1 MNKRGRLIVLSGPSG
16 VGKGTV
22 LARYRE
28 EHPGVRLSIS
38 ATTRV
43 PRPGEADGEHYFFL
57 SREQFEERIARGG
70 MLEWARYNNNYY
82 GTPRDY
88 VERALEAGE
97 DVVLEIEVQGAMKV
111 REQLPEALLVFVM
124 PPSFGELRRRL
135 CGRGTEDP
143 ETIKGR
149 LRAAARE
156 LMRAHEYDYIVIN
169 DTVENAASSLS
180 RVLDG
185 ARDLVKYNLNFISEV
200 LQDAQ
205 TSDVAD

>member
-38 ATTRV
+38 ATTRA

-70 MLEWARYNNNYY
+70 MLEWAQYNNNYY

-135 CGRGTEDP
+135 CERGTEDP
-143 ETIKGR
+143 ETIRGR
-149 LRAAARE
+149 LCAAARE
-156 LMRAHEYDYIVIN
+156 LAHAHEYDYIVIN
-169 DTVENAASSLS
+169 DTVESAASTLS

>member
-22 LARYRE
+22 LAKYRA
-28 EHPGVRLSIS
+28 EHPGVRLSVS
-38 ATTRV
+38 ATTRA
-43 PRPGEADGEHYFFL
+43 PRPGEVDGEHYFFL

-70 MLEWARYNNNYY
+70 MLEWAQYNNNYY

-88 VERALEAGE
+88 VEKTLQEGG
-97 DVVLEIEVQGAMKV
+97 DIVLEIEVQGAMKV
-111 REQLPEALLVFVM
+111 KEQLPEALLVFVM
-124 PPSFGELRRRL
+124 PPSFDELRRRL

-143 ETIKGR
+143 ETIRGR
-149 LRAAARE
+149 LAAAARE
-156 LMRAHEYDYIVIN
+156 LERAHEYDYIVVN
-169 DTVENAASSLS
+169 DTVDNAALSLS

-200 LQDAQ
+200 LNDAQ
-205 TSDVAD
+205 TSYVAD